1 MTRSLGKWKLQQIH
15 APVAHGLGRRS
26 WCKWP
31 RCGAHAVPGTTE
43 AVRGAPRTSHRARG
57 RKNSHAQTSAL
68 AGMRLE
74 NVVFDAVSQL
84 RSARPRGGAR
94 AGTIHLR
101 HRLSALGQGECDVC
115 FVWAGNVCWSASAAL
130 FNCPSRPGTFEV
142 SRVLGGRALDL
153 CPLEDLPTGH
163 QHSNSPTCW
172 VRGDGDPVGLFVSV
186 FGRRRRL
193 MARRDCGTLGSTCSL

>member
-57 RKNSHAQTSAL
+57 RKTSYAQTSAL

-101 HRLSALGQGECDVC
+101 HRLSALGQGACDVC

-163 QHSNSPTCW
+163 PHSNSPTCW

-193 MARRDCGTLGSTCSL
+193 MARRD